1 VGALRRHH
9 RNGLKDEK
17 IMSRRVMALLL
28 LIAWTVACT
37 KWSEPQDLSSSLG
50 TAERPEQL
58 RVVLRDRQGV
68 LESPAMV
75 GDSVMGRTR
84 DVPFASGYEVGPCP
98 AEGGEC
104 LVKIPSRDVVWVEIR
119 QHDGKKTASAIF
131 LYSSIAA
138 LITCLVIC

>member
-1 VGALRRHH
+1 M
-9 RNGLKDEK
+9 
-17 IMSRRVMALLL
+17 MSRRIMILLL
-28 LIAWTVACT
+28 LVAGTAACT

-50 TAERPEQL
+50 AAERPERL

-68 LESPAMV
+68 LDSPAMV
-75 GDSVMGRTR
+75 GDSVMGLTR
-84 DVPFASGYEVGPCP
+84 NVAFASGYEVGPCP

-104 LVKIPSRDVVWVEIR
+104 VVKIPSRDVVWVEIR

-138 LITCLVIC
+138 LATCLAIC